1 MEKKTTDWD
10 NKSNASI
17 KMNLQELQNEISSI
31 KNNILKMVDNLENLE
46 KEYYYGNKILTKR
59 YKGID

>member
-17 KMNLQELQNEISSI
+17 KMSLQELQNEISGI

>member
-17 KMNLQELQNEISSI
+17 KMNLQELQNEISGI
-31 KNNILKMVDNLENLE
+31 KNNILKMVDNLEHLE

-59 YKGID
+59 YKGVD

>member
-17 KMNLQELQNEISSI
+17 KMNLQELQNEISGI
-31 KNNILKMVDNLENLE
+31 KNNILKMVDNLGNLE

-59 YKGID
+59 YKGVD

>member
-1 MEKKTTDWD
+1 
-10 NKSNASI
+10 
-17 KMNLQELQNEISSI
+17 MNLQELQNEISGI

-59 YKGID
+59 YKGVD

>member
-1 MEKKTTDWD
+1 MEKKTTDWN

-17 KMNLQELQNEISSI
+17 KMNLQELQNEISGI

>member
-17 KMNLQELQNEISSI
+17 KMNLQELQNEISGI

-59 YKGID
+59 YKAGD